1 MGSARKADA
10 EMAKGV
16 RNWGVAMRFE
26 RAGLVAGASNILT
39 ESQANTAH
47 ASRVAFAMEVG
58 PWAKIYLLGPR
69 AKVIAE
75 MIPLRA

>member
-1 MGSARKADA
+1 
-10 EMAKGV
+10 MAKSV

-39 ESQANTAH
+39 ESQAREAFDEHVNTAH